1 MTIGD
6 GESSRYIVINPGTR
20 KFESLNPGALF
31 VALSR
36 TKYIGV
42 CLLLKFN
49 HYTNW
54 MAIFWKFTYWIYY
67 VHDSSRRAIKEAK
80 FYI

>member
-36 TKYIGV
+36 AKTAGGHKLDGH
-42 CLLLKFN
+42 LLE
-49 HYTNW
+49 
-54 MAIFWKFTYWIYY
+54 IYLL
-67 VHDSSRRAIKEAK
+67 DILCP
-80 FYI
+80 

>member
-31 VALSR
+31 VALS
-36 TKYIGV
+36 TAKTAGG
-42 CLLLKFN
+42 
-49 HYTNW
+49 
-54 MAIFWKFTYWIYY
+54 
-67 VHDSSRRAIKEAK
+67 HDTTPDFAWHLSILVNTDRLCHNVDTPTS
-80 FYI
+80 

>member
-1 MTIGD
+1 MKLGWSTTIHRCQEMIIED
-6 GESSRYIVINPGTR
+6 GESSRYIVICPGTR

-42 CLLLKFN
+42 C
-49 HYTNW
+49 
-54 MAIFWKFTYWIYY
+54 FTHNVLVSERSNTRLYIYFTDVY
-67 VHDSSRRAIKEAK
+67 N
-80 FYI
+80 